1 MDKMNILIYISL
13 FLIFWYIITGT
24 PQCENF
30 LTEHFGY
37 SGANWSGWNWLGGNW
52 FPWNQP
58 TRFPKLFYDIRGDPN
73 LVYRKH
79 IFGGLIPYGYVFGPY
94 LYDSQGNLIHN
105 SNKSHYIA

>member
-1 MDKMNILIYISL
+1 MLISL
-13 FLIFWYIITGT
+13 FLIIWYLITGT

-30 LTEHFGY
+30 IAEHFGY
-37 SGANWSGWNWLGGNW
+37 SGANWLGWNTWGSW

-73 LVYRKH
+73 LVYRRH

-94 LYDSQGNLIHN
+94 LYDSQGNLIYD
-105 SNKSHYIA
+105 SNKPYVVR